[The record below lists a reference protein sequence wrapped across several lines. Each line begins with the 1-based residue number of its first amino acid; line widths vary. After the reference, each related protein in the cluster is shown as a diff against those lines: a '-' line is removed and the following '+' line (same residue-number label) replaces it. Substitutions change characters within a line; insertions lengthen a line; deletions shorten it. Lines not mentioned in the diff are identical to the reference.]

1 MSGSLSLK
9 VVYNGKDVDTSGIK
23 QLFSDGKDDMTLIS
37 TVPSVIKDQ
46 MPNDLKSALEKETI
60 GDLKKEI
67 GNTKNAIKES
77 KTSKELK
84 EKLEKVAPET
94 KEVYDKTINW
104 VYSKM
109 GLDKQDEDFVEQL
122 IDKISNTFYKV
133 KEQTKENYQNMDSA
147 DKQNLTAFSGFF
159 EFMFNGST

>member
-1 MSGSLSLK
+1 MVFKSFHAILIVFNLFLFCFHHLLGQEDMSGSLSLK

-109 GLDKQDEDFVEQL
+109 GLDKQDEDFVEQVINKHSL
-122 IDKISNTFYKV
+122 KYKNTIV
-133 KEQTKENYQNMDSA
+133 ILAN
-147 DKQNLTAFSGFF
+147 
-159 EFMFNGST
+159 